1 MIASLQPSCH
11 NRLKSL
17 NSFSVSLLDNAQHGD
32 FRIAAPVLSEPD
44 ADWQGATGLVHHAV
58 LKDQGDLS
66 GWQVYACGNPLMI
79 RNARRDFERSG
90 SLPPD
95 QFFADP
101 FVPSGTV
108 PADGV
113 A

>member
-1 MIASLQPSCH
+1 
-11 NRLKSL
+11 
-17 NSFSVSLLDNAQHGD
+17 
-32 FRIAAPVLSEPD
+32 
-44 ADWQGATGLVHHAV
+44 
-58 LKDQGDLS
+58 
-66 GWQVYACGNPLMI
+66 MI

-90 SLPPD
+90 SLSPN

-108 PADGV
+108 PADGL